1 MTGAEVNTA
10 RRPGSTRESDRRS
23 DLVLAEMVLET
34 AFLANICILA
44 AIAEPHE
51 YPWYQRWYQRWYVLR
66 SRPPLRYMGGRTT
79 PLRPPV

>member
-23 DLVLAEMVLET
+23 DLVLAEMVLEI
-34 AFLANICILA
+34 AFFGRCVSYLGLA

-51 YPWYQRWYQRWYVLR
+51 YPWYQRWYVLR
-66 SRPPLRYMGGRTT
+66 SMASLTVHRGKNHTA
-79 PLRPPV
+79 